1 MTLIH
6 IESAIRNAQSAMFNK
21 LLIANRGEIAV
32 RIIRACRDLG
42 ISPVVVFSSADRQAL
57 HVQLADEA
65 YYIGASPAAQS
76 YLVIEKILA
85 AARQSGAEAI
95 HPGYGF
101 LSERAEFARAV
112 TAAGITFIGPSA
124 DSIELMGSKTNARE
138 AATKAGAPIVPGTAN
153 KLADTE
159 EALAT
164 AIKVGYPIML
174 KAAAGGGGKGMR
186 IVRNTEEMPNAFATA
201 SAEAQAAFGDSSVYI
216 EKYIERPRHIEIQ
229 IVADQHGN
237 MIHLGERECSIQRRH
252 QKVIEECPSPLNDP
266 DLRARMG
273 EAAVKIAKAANYYS
287 VGTLEFLVDAAR
299 NFYFLEMNTR
309 LQVEHPVTELVTG
322 IDLVQTQIRIAA
334 GEPLTLKQEDVRWQ
348 GHALE
353 CRVYAED
360 PEKNFLPS
368 PGKITTLRTPSGPGV
383 REDRG
388 VFEGWEVPLFY
399 DPMISKLATH
409 GATREEA
416 INRMKRALREYYVG
430 GIRTTIPFF
439 QAVLEDAEFCH
450 GAIDT
455 GFIARYFERRLVAHR
470 DPAETDFTNEEI
482 AAATVAAFAFAQQQ
496 ATAATTVQS
505 APASKWKAAGR
516 RAAQGNN

>member
-1 MTLIH
+1 
-6 IESAIRNAQSAMFNK
+6 MFTK

-42 ISPVVVFSSADRQAL
+42 ISPVAVYSEADRRAL

-65 YYIGASPAAQS
+65 WFIGPAPAAQS
-76 YLVIEKILA
+76 YLVIEKILD

-112 TAAGITFIGPSA
+112 TAAGITFVGPSA

-138 AATKAGAPIVPGTAN
+138 AAIKAGAPIVPGTAN
-153 KLADTE
+153 KLADTA

-164 AIKVGYPIML
+164 ALSVGYPVML
-174 KAAAGGGGKGMR
+174 KASAGGGGKGMR
-186 IVRNTEEMPNAFATA
+186 IVRSAEEMQSAFDTA
-201 SAEAQAAFGDSSVYI
+201 SAEAEAAFGDASVYI

-229 IVADQHGN
+229 IVADQYGHT
-237 MIHLGERECSIQRRH
+237 IHLGERECSIQRRH

-266 DLRARMG
+266 ALRARMG
-273 EAAVKIAKAANYYS
+273 EAAVNIAKAANYYS
-287 VGTLEFLVDAAR
+287 VGTLEFLVDAQR
-299 NFYFLEMNTR
+299 SFYFLEMNTR

-322 IDLVQTQIRIAA
+322 VDLVREQIRIAA
-334 GEPLTLKQEDVRWQ
+334 GERLTIQQEDVQWQ
-348 GHALE
+348 GHAVE

-368 PGKITTLRTPSGPGV
+368 PGKITKLRTPSGPGV
-383 REDRG
+383 RDDSG
-388 VFEGWEVPLFY
+388 VYEGWEVPLFY
-399 DPMISKLATH
+399 DPMISKLAAY

-416 INRMKRALREYYVG
+416 MNRMQRALREYYVG

-439 QAVLEDAEFCH
+439 QEVLGDAEFRS
-450 GAIDT
+450 GEIDT
-455 GFIARYFERRLVAHR
+455 GFIARYFERRAAQ
-470 DPAETDFTNEEI
+470 PIAEAPEEFTPSEI
-482 AAATVAAFAFAQQQ
+482 AAAFVAAFDFARQQ
-496 ATAATTVQS
+496 TPSAATTT
-505 APASKWKAAGR
+505 APLSKWKLAGR
-516 RAAQGNN
+516 IAALGSK